1 MREEKYFSG
10 FINRCRYIV
19 LPVLLGVVFAGIGTV
34 FFNGKLFDDQLTR
47 DTKKI
52 LKDNNIKQ
60 ADESY
65 EYLFENIHKRLAEIQ
80 NIENS
85 VGGFGLQIKLPT
97 SQIFLAAEYERTAE
111 IREKENRRDRE
122 IQRREDKRE
131 EVRLALIKQ
140 NKDDE
145 DARLTKEREELARQK
160 LMFER
165 KLMLARIPAE
175 IKQLEDLIVFN
186 REKIRK
192 SIESTEKFKK
202 DIETWEKA
210 NRLDTRRLPNVPVVL
225 QKVVVDRI
233 NIANS
238 KISKLTMDIKAL
250 EDLGMVLGNN
260 NTQLYNAVR
269 NLRDIR

>member
-165 KLMLARIPAE
+165 KLMLAWIPAE